1 MEAAHASIVAG
12 SVAGMLSVTV
22 CHPFDVVRT
31 IIQTQGSSS
40 SSSSS
45 SVYKDILPQYVS
57 GSNGSNSS
65 RKWLKISRLYKGFL
79 PPFLSQG
86 LYKSIIFT
94 TNTISSQLLFSD
106 NSPRGLFPS
115 LVTGFLSGLVCS
127 TVVSPI
133 EILRSRLI
141 IEQGVQVNFTNC
153 VKILLKEGGFASL
166 WRALPLTMLRDAPGV
181 ALYLSTFAM
190 VKQVSKMIVIQMLC
204 SYFSFSFPSFM
215 HSSHYIR
222 VVASS

>member
-1 MEAAHASIVAG
+1 MYGGGTCVDSGRI
-12 SVAGMLSVTV
+12 VAGMLSVTV

-79 PPFLSQG
+79 PPFLSLVQIHH
-86 LYKSIIFT
+86 LYYKHHIT
-94 TNTISSQLLFSD
+94 QLLFSD
-106 NSPRGLFPS
+106 NSPEPFPS

-141 IEQGVQVNFTNC
+141 IEQGVQVNSPIASRYYL
-153 VKILLKEGGFASL
+153 KKEGLLHYGEHCPA
-166 WRALPLTMLRDAPGV
+166 MLRDAPECLVSFDLCYGHR
-181 ALYLSTFAM
+181 L
-190 VKQVSKMIVIQMLC
+190 VK
-204 SYFSFSFPSFM
+204 
-215 HSSHYIR
+215 
-222 VVASS
+222 